1 MRFLIP
7 EYVNGL
13 FTGSDLIKFD
23 FFIAPPVRIIIYIS
37 VSLVLLLLFYLFY
50 KSDMARTRREL
61 IRCKR
66 RLEDLSL
73 KLALL
78 EKRSSDINESLNYA
92 HRIQNALLPE
102 ESVLIENFSE
112 YFILYMPKDI
122 VSGDFY
128 WLYYNKNKV
137 FLIVADCTGHGVPGA
152 LMSMIGH
159 NLINSIIK
167 ENPDEST
174 GKILERL
181 DRMVRSVFPGGKT
194 EGSGI
199 KESMDIS
206 VCAIDFK
213 TLSLEFSGAFS
224 SVYYFSGDKLNEL
237 KGDKYVIGMKP
248 DGAIYST
255 HRIKM
260 IKGDPLYLFT
270 DGYAD
275 QFGGEEKKKFMYRR
289 LRYLLTTINRL
300 PMNEQKIILKDT
312 LENWKGDNEQVD
324 DILIMGIRI

>member
-1 MRFLIP
+1 MKFLFP
-7 EYVNGL
+7 EYVSSF
-13 FTGSDLIKFD
+13 FTGADLIKID
-23 FFIAPPVRIIIYIS
+23 YFISTPARIIIYIS
-37 VSLVLLLLFYLFY
+37 FSLVLLLLLYLFY
-50 KSDMARTRREL
+50 KSDLVRTRREL
-61 IRCKR
+61 ARCKR
-66 RLEDLSL
+66 NLEELSL

-102 ESVLIENFSE
+102 ESILTESFSE

-128 WLYYNKNKV
+128 WFYRNKNKV

-159 NLINSIIK
+159 NLINNIIK

-181 DRMVRSVFPGGKT
+181 DRMVRSIFPGGKT
-194 EGSGI
+194 EGPGI

-206 VCAIDFK
+206 VCTIDFE
-213 TLSLEFSGAFS
+213 TMSLEFSGAFS

-248 DGAIYST
+248 DGAAYST
-255 HRIKM
+255 YRRKL

-275 QFGGEEKKKFMYRR
+275 QFGGEEQKKFMYRR

-300 PMNEQKIILKDT
+300 PLNEQKIILKDT
-312 LENWKGDNEQVD
+312 LENWKGDNVQVD